1 MVHIQWLNISGIRLV
16 NRATVIEK
24 IRLAIA

>member
-1 MVHIQWLNISGIRLV
+1 MVHIQWLNISGIQLV

>member
-1 MVHIQWLNISGIRLV
+1 MVHIQWLNISGIRLI
-16 NRATVIEK
+16 NRVTVIEK

>member
-16 NRATVIEK
+16 NWATVIEK